1 MVIYGLRYKTK
12 EVESKMKS
20 KTYIKNLPKL
30 SDEYATFDSKK
41 GYNKNGIGLGLN
53 ICKNLIKLMGM

>member
-12 EVESKMKS
+12 EVELKRKS
-20 KTYIKNLPKL
+20 KIYNKSLPKL

-41 GYNKNGIGLGLN
+41 G
-53 ICKNLIKLMGM
+53 